1 MKAAEFRSVA
11 RLGQRAARL
20 GTGYQHLFFGAEDLG
35 GLGHEVH
42 SGEKDDVG
50 IDRLRLHRQ
59 GERVAQE
66 VCDGLHLGSRVVVG
80 QDHGFFL
87 PFEFLDAAGEC
98 GGVFDVH
105 FFIFIPLIKLNNK
118 EE

>member
-1 MKAAEFRSVA
+1 MWPGCRALKAANSAASHDSASEHPAS
-11 RLGQRAARL
+11 GQ
-20 GTGYQHLFFGAEDLG
+20 GMSPFFFGAEDLG

-42 SGEKDDVG
+42 SGEEDDVG

-80 QDHGFFL
+80 QDHSFFL
-87 PFEFLDAAGEC
+87 PFEVPDAAGEC

-105 FFIFIPLIKLNNK
+105 FLFLFL
-118 EE
+118 